1 MVLFTITNRR
11 LTDGDRRSFRIGK
24 GQDLSESPD
33 ILTFFLSSIAA
44 RETHV
49 IYLFARSEH
58 VWSLLGYCD
67 TPICLTQ
74 YGGYWKEFLTKFR
87 RFHAI
92 LWEYCQALG
101 NITPK

>member
-58 VWSLLGYCD
+58 VWNLLGYCD
-67 TPICLTQ
+67 TPICFNTIWRLLERVLEQ
-74 YGGYWKEFLTKFR
+74 IP
-87 RFHAI
+87 AI
-92 LWEYCQALG
+92 SCNPMGILSSAR
-101 NITPK
+101 